1 MLVRFART
9 LVRQQIAAL
18 RHGAHLASTV
28 VRNEGAAATKERRPQ
43 PPTVAATVQERAWRL
58 ANLVHADRSGAL
70 AKEARRWRAAA
81 AACDGAHDAQLKEL
95 IVGKYG

>member
-18 RHGAHLASTV
+18 RHGAHLASTL

-70 AKEARRWRAAA
+70 AKRGATVASLQRQRATALMT
-81 AACDGAHDAQLKEL
+81 HSSRS
-95 IVGKYG
+95 